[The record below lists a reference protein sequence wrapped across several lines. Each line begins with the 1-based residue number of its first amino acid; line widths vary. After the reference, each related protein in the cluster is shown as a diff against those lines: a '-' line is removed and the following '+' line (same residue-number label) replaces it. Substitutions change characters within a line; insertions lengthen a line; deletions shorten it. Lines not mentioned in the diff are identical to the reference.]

1 MTSETTPEDADTA
14 AGGGEPPDDVVLWG
28 RGDRESFD
36 LLFERHV
43 EAVWNHAYR
52 LTASRERAFDVVVV
66 TFSTAWRKRVEVVPV
81 GPSALPLLYATV
93 GDVVRGDK
101 RRRGMS
107 TPPPVD
113 EHADVVVHLVDD
125 DSRLREV
132 VDVVRRL
139 PRAQREV
146 AELCLLG
153 GLPVADVAAHL
164 RVTEESVRS
173 GLALARARLVEDV
186 PIDEIAAPLALPPAL
201 RDRLRVEVE
210 QGVARRAVPRRLIAV
225 AAAVVLLAG
234 TVLVLRQVPDVA
246 APAPD
251 VPHRVAVAGAS
262 LDREAAGV
270 ALDRCWAAVLQQG
283 LADRFPDRSLWTPS
297 FTAGDSQVG
306 VVAARA
312 DGKPLFCQTTPTT
325 ATVTDPTLAPTSGTA
340 AVLFSREGVVAGV
353 TDVDWDRIALK
364 GTGPHGSVLLKA
376 ESGDHLF
383 VGRAGVNLGGTR
395 ISVNEIDSEDPT
407 AVRELVAPAPPA
419 VLARDR
425 PDGPAPDRASDAG
438 SALGDCLARS
448 SRPLPDPDS
457 YQPGAL
463 VTYPG
468 GRLVLGR
475 STDSL
480 VTCRSDQEKTEAVRT
495 LLVNSG
501 ASAVMNVLTIVE
513 GDRTIL
519 GGELRPEVSTMEISL
534 GDGPPEPV
542 IVADRTFAFLVP
554 SFAPSGPGARPYPL
568 VVRAVARDAN
578 GVQLYERSWN
588 R

>member
-1 MTSETTPEDADTA
+1 MSDSTPDNADTSS
-14 AGGGEPPDDVVLWG
+14 GGGEPPDDAVLWSG
-28 RGDRESFD
+28 GDRESFD
-36 LLFERHV
+36 VVFERHV

-52 LTASRERAFDVVVV
+52 LTASRERAYDVTSA
-66 TFSTAWRKRVEVVPV
+66 TFVTAWRSRADVTPV
-81 GPSALPLLYATV
+81 GPSALPLLCATA
-93 GDVVRGDK
+93 GDVVRAGH
-101 RRRGMS
+101 RRSRGS
-107 TPPPVD
+107 ATPQPVD
-113 EHADVVVHLVDD
+113 EHADAVVHRVDD

-132 VDVVRRL
+132 IDVVRRL

-153 GLPVADVAAHL
+153 GLPVADAAVHL
-164 RVTEESVRS
+164 RVSEETARS
-173 GLALARARLVEDV
+173 RLALALARLAEDV
-186 PIDEIAAPLALPPAL
+186 PADEPLALPPAV
-201 RDRLRVEVE
+201 RGRLRAEVE
-210 QGVARRAVPRRLIAV
+210 RGVARRAVPGRLLAV
-225 AAAVVLLAG
+225 AAVVLLLAG
-234 TVLVLRQVPDVA
+234 TVLVLRQVPDAPHPVA
-246 APAPD
+246 A
-251 VPHRVAVAGAS
+251 VGGS
-262 LDREAAGV
+262 LDREAAAV
-270 ALDRCWAAVLQQG
+270 ALDRCWAAVRQRG

-297 FTAGDSQVG
+297 FTAGDSQIG

-325 ATVTDPTLAPTSGTA
+325 VTVTDPNAAPDSGTA

-353 TDVDWDRIALK
+353 TDVGWSRIALK

-383 VGRAGVNLGGTR
+383 VGRTGVNLAGTR

-407 AVRELVAPAPPA
+407 AVRELAAPAPPA
-419 VLARDR
+419 VLVRDR
-425 PDGPAPDRASDAG
+425 SDGPAPDRASDAG

-457 YQPGAL
+457 YRPGAL

-475 STDSL
+475 SANSL
-480 VTCRSDQEKTEAVRT
+480 VTCRSDEERTEAVRT

-501 ASAVMNVLTIVE
+501 APAVMNVLTVVE
-513 GDRTIL
+513 GDRTIF

-534 GDGPPEPV
+534 GDGPPRPV
-542 IVADRTFAFLVP
+542 TVADRTFAFLVP
-554 SFAPSGPGARPYPL
+554 PFAPSGPDARPRPL
-568 VVRAVARDAN
+568 VVHAVARDAN
-578 GVQLYERSWN
+578 GVQVYERSWN